1 MSGSATAIY
10 SQYSFAKNKLGLL
23 GSSRSPSYKF
33 NFIVGNYVD
42 IVPYLQVTIST
53 YATISLKSMKT
64 DLVKNSDYDI
74 DQFIILPCYVSL

>member
-1 MSGSATAIY
+1 MSGSSTAIY
-10 SQYSFAKNKLGLL
+10 SEYSFAKNKLGLL

-33 NFIVGNYVD
+33 NFIVGNYID

-64 DLVKNSDYDI
+64 DLAKNTDYVMNE
-74 DQFIILPCYVSL
+74 FIILPCYVS